1 MKTNR
6 QILTQL
12 LDKNKISKSEF
23 QEHMDLVIEIYDKEM
38 TEIQNL
44 KEMIE
49 MNEQKID
56 NLIKITNESLK
67 ISEKLG
73 EVQV

>member
-1 MKTNR
+1 
-6 QILTQL
+6 
-12 LDKNKISKSEF
+12 
-23 QEHMDLVIEIYDKEM
+23 
-38 TEIQNL
+38 
-44 KEMIE
+44 MIE